1 MHGNLSSCA
10 ESVFIAARRPR
21 GVARERENGEERVA
35 SNPERQL
42 NPCTRPRPFLH
53 NTYVQPRRRL
63 RTSPTPVAK
72 GAKRV
77 CVTAAFA
84 DDPLFSPPCLE
95 KSFPNDRCDIF
106 RGRKS
111 GAVAQNRNEA
121 WREIDRR
128 FSKQN
133 LERFFFFFKEVS
145 EPTRCTRL
153 GNYSHGSLVPRRL
166 DDEVREGRPTA
177 YLPHRH
183 VLNVREHKTNLKR
196 WNGETKKRRDSKR
209 EDFFFRCVKSRK
221 RELSRKKSKR
231 KSTREREK
239 AR

>member
-1 MHGNLSSCA
+1 MQGRPISSVPRVIIMHGNLSSCA

-106 RGRKS
+106 RGRKGRGGRTESERSVEGDRSTFLETES
-111 GAVAQNRNEA
+111 GT
-121 WREIDRR
+121 
-128 FSKQN
+128 F
-133 LERFFFFFKEVS
+133 LFFQGGF
-145 EPTRCTRL
+145 RA
-153 GNYSHGSLVPRRL
+153 
-166 DDEVREGRPTA
+166 DEVYA
-177 YLPHRH
+177 AWKLQ
-183 VLNVREHKTNLKR
+183 
-196 WNGETKKRRDSKR
+196 
-209 EDFFFRCVKSRK
+209 SRF
-221 RELSRKKSKR
+221 LGSA
-231 KSTREREK
+231 STR
-239 AR
+239 

>member
-1 MHGNLSSCA
+1 MQGRPISSVPRVIIMHGNLSSCA

-106 RGRKS
+106 RGRKGRGGRTESERSVEGDRSTFLETES
-111 GAVAQNRNEA
+111 GT
-121 WREIDRR
+121 
-128 FSKQN
+128 F
-133 LERFFFFFKEVS
+133 LFFKEVS

-177 YLPHRH
+177 YLSHRH

-209 EDFFFRCVKSRK
+209 EDFFFV
-221 RELSRKKSKR
+221 
-231 KSTREREK
+231 
-239 AR
+239 A

>member
-53 NTYVQPRRRL
+53 NTYVQPLTNVTNTGGKRCKTRL
-63 RTSPTPVAK
+63 RN
-72 GAKRV
+72 GG
-77 CVTAAFA
+77 
-84 DDPLFSPPCLE
+84 L
-95 KSFPNDRCDIF
+95 
-106 RGRKS
+106 RGRSIVFAAKNLFRTIDTIFS
-111 GAVAQNRNEA
+111 AVEKDGAVAQNRNEA
-121 WREIDRR
+121 WSEIDRR

-145 EPTRCTRL
+145 EPTCTRL

-209 EDFFFRCVKSRK
+209 EDFFFV
-221 RELSRKKSKR
+221 
-231 KSTREREK
+231 
-239 AR
+239 A